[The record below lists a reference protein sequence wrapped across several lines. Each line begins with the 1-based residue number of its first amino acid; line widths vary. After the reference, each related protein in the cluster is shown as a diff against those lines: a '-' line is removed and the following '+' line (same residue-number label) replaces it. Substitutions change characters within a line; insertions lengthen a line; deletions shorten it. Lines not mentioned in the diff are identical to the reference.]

1 MRAIVRPFI
10 EFWNSEARG
19 GFILFAAALAAFA
32 LANSAASSWYFG
44 LKELPISLNFGE
56 GGLEKP
62 LSSWVKDLLMAFFF
76 LLVGLEIK
84 REIVQGELSDPR
96 RSLLTILA
104 AIGGMLVPA
113 AIYVFVNA
121 EGDGLRGW
129 GVPMAT
135 DIAFAIGVLSL
146 LGKRVPLGLKV
157 FLTAFA
163 IVDDLGAVLVI
174 AFFYT
179 KGLDF
184 AALLVSLGFFGV
196 ALLMGRARVSN
207 LFAYLLVGAFMWYF
221 MLESGV
227 SPTVA
232 AVLLAMAVPLRRAV
246 GLPDLQSTLDE
257 AARKDP
263 ENLEAE
269 MDYLEDTLRNAQS
282 PLHRLERTLHPWSA
296 YFIMPV
302 FAFFNAGVSL
312 TGAGFGEVA
321 LGASLGLL
329 LGKPLGVFGVSWLA
343 VRLGIAALPEG
354 VTWSMILGA
363 GFLGAIGF
371 TMSLFVATLAF
382 EGSASLLNQAKIGV
396 LSASVVAALIG
407 MGALTWATGK
417 QPSVAGDSSDQ
428 LHTEH

>member
-32 LANSAASSWYFG
+32 IANSAASSWYFG

-121 EGDGLRGW
+121 GGDGLRGW

-196 ALLMGRARVSN
+196 ALLMGQARVSN

-354 VTWSMILGA
+354 VTWPMILGA

-396 LSASVVAALIG
+396 LSASVVAALAG
-407 MGALTWATGK
+407 LGFLAWATGR
-417 QPSVAGDSSDQ
+417 QPVGVDGR
-428 LHTEH
+428 

>member
-1 MRAIVRPFI
+1 MRRIVRPFI
-10 EFWNSEARG
+10 DFWNSEARS
-19 GFILFAAALAAFA
+19 GFILFAAAVVAFA
-32 LANSAASSWYFG
+32 IANSPASSGYFELKQLPVG
-44 LKELPISLNFGE
+44 LSFGDA
-56 GGLEKP
+56 GLQKP
-62 LSSWVKDLLMAFFF
+62 LASWVKDLLMAFFF

-96 RSLLTILA
+96 RSMLTILA
-104 AIGGMLVPA
+104 ALGGMVVPA
-113 AIYVFVNA
+113 LIYVLFNA
-121 EGDGLRGW
+121 ADAGAAGW

-179 KGLDF
+179 QGLDL
-184 AALLVSLGFFGV
+184 AALLAALGFFGV
-196 ALLMGRARVSN
+196 ALLLGRAGVTN
-207 LFAYLLVGAFMWYF
+207 LFAYLLAGAFMWYF
-221 MLESGV
+221 TLESGV

-232 AVLLAMAVPLRRAV
+232 AVLLALAVPLRRAV
-246 GLPDLQSTLDE
+246 ALPDLRTTLDE
-257 AARKDP
+257 AARRDP

-269 MDYLEDTLRNAQS
+269 MDSLEDTLRNAQS

-302 FAFFNAGVSL
+302 FAFFNAGVSVA
-312 TGAGFGEVA
+312 GAGFGEVA
-321 LGASLGLL
+321 VGASLGLL
-329 LGKPLGVFGVSWLA
+329 LGKPLGIFGVCWLA
-343 VRLGIAALPEG
+343 VRFGIAALPAG
-354 VTWSMILGA
+354 VTWPMILGA

-382 EGSASLLNQAKIGV
+382 EGSATLLNQAKIGV
-396 LSASVVAALIG
+396 LSASVVAALVG
-407 MGALTWATGK
+407 VGFLAWATRR
-417 QPSVAGDSSDQ
+417 QPEGVGGR
-428 LHTEH
+428 

>member
-1 MRAIVRPFI
+1 MRRIVRPFV
-10 EFWNSEARG
+10 EFWNSEARS

-32 LANSAASSWYFG
+32 IANSPASSWYFELKQFPIG
-44 LKELPISLNFGE
+44 LSFGDA
-56 GGLEKP
+56 GLQKP
-62 LSSWVKDLLMAFFF
+62 LASWVKDLLMAFFF

-96 RSLLTILA
+96 RSMLTILA
-104 AIGGMLVPA
+104 ALGGMVVPA
-113 AIYVFVNA
+113 LIYVLFNA
-121 EGDGLRGW
+121 AGAGVAGW

-179 KGLDF
+179 QGLDLP
-184 AALLVSLGFFGV
+184 ALLAALGFFGV
-196 ALLMGRARVSN
+196 ALLLGRAGVTN
-207 LFAYLLVGAFMWYF
+207 LFAYLLAGAFMWYF

-232 AVLLAMAVPLRRAV
+232 AVLLALAVPLRRAV
-246 GLPDLQSTLDE
+246 ALPDLRTTLDE
-257 AARKDP
+257 AARRDP

-269 MDYLEDTLRNAQS
+269 MDSLEDTLRNAQS

-302 FAFFNAGVSL
+302 FAFFNAGVSVA
-312 TGAGFGEVA
+312 GAGYGEVA
-321 LGASLGLL
+321 VGASLGLL
-329 LGKPLGVFGVSWLA
+329 LGKPLGIFGVCWLA
-343 VRLGIAALPEG
+343 VRSGIAALPAG
-354 VTWSMILGA
+354 VTWPMILGA

-382 EGSASLLNQAKIGV
+382 EGSATLLNQAKIGV
-396 LSASVVAALIG
+396 LSASVVAALVG
-407 MGALTWATGK
+407 LGFLAWATGR
-417 QPSVAGDSSDQ
+417 QPVGVDSR
-428 LHTEH
+428 

>member
-1 MRAIVRPFI
+1 MRQIVRPFI

-19 GFILFAAALAAFA
+19 GFILFAAALLAFVI
-32 LANSAASSWYFG
+32 ANSPASSWYFE
-44 LKELPISLNFGE
+44 LKQLPIALRFGDA
-56 GGLEKP
+56 GLEKP
-62 LSSWVKDLLMAFFF
+62 LASWVKDLLMAFFF

-104 AIGGMLVPA
+104 AIGGMLAPA
-113 AIYVFVNA
+113 VIYVFINA
-121 EGDGLRGW
+121 GGDGLAGW

-179 KGLDF
+179 KGLNF
-184 AALLVSLGFFGV
+184 AALLFALGFFGV
-196 ALLMGRARVSN
+196 ALLLGRARVSN

-221 MLESGV
+221 TLESGV

-232 AVLLAMAVPLRRAV
+232 AVLLALAIPLRRAV
-246 GLPDLQSTLDE
+246 ALPDLRTTLDE
-257 AARKDP
+257 AARRDP

-269 MDYLEDTLRNAQS
+269 MDSLEDTLRNAQS

-312 TGAGFGEVA
+312 AGAGFGEVS
-321 LGASLGLL
+321 LGAALGLL
-329 LGKPLGVFGVSWLA
+329 LGKPLGVLGFSWLA

-354 VTWSMILGA
+354 VTWPMILGA

-382 EGSASLLNQAKIGV
+382 EGSTTLLNQAKIGV
-396 LSASVVAALIG
+396 LSASLTAALLGIG
-407 MGALTWATGK
+407 FLSWATRRH
-417 QPSVAGDSSDQ
+417 AG
-428 LHTEH
+428 LER